1 MTPTRL
7 FARPPALL
15 AATLWAFQAL
25 AQAALPVTEA
35 EVRRID
41 PRAQTIT
48 LKHGEIKNL
57 DMPPMTMVFRVK
69 DPAWLQSFKPGDKV
83 RFTVDHVGGQY
94 TVLSLER
101 GDGPAA
107 R

>member
-1 MTPTRL
+1 
-7 FARPPALL
+7 
-15 AATLWAFQAL
+15 
-25 AQAALPVTEA
+25 
-35 EVRRID
+35 
-41 PRAQTIT
+41 
-48 LKHGEIKNL
+48 
-57 DMPPMTMVFRVK
+57 
-69 DPAWLQSFKPGDKV
+69 V